1 MNASN
6 AKDYLPLVQALIEGK
21 TLQKNTGFEKERWED
36 VVNAHFSDPPKS
48 YRIKPEPKKQSY
60 RVGLFK
66 DDEGIF
72 FTYSIDEIINYN
84 VYETYETKKTFVR
97 WLTDRIE
104 YELPE
109 GYA

>member
-1 MNASN
+1 
-6 AKDYLPLVQALIEGK
+6 
-21 TLQKNTGFEKERWED
+21 
-36 VVNAHFSDPPKS
+36 
-48 YRIKPEPKKQSY
+48 
-60 RVGLFK
+60 LFK

-104 YELPE
+104 YTLPE
-109 GYA
+109 GDA